1 MLKAT
6 LQIDQNKLLL
16 LKKLKIIINDLNDEK
31 IIGIFYKKEMR
42 KPNQEEFRTEKVI
55 MKKGSKLYVE
65 WKGYHNS
72 FHS

>member
-1 MLKAT
+1 
-6 LQIDQNKLLL
+6 
-16 LKKLKIIINDLNDEK
+16 
-31 IIGIFYKKEMR
+31 MR